1 MLTDIPPLPPPT
13 TSVVPVI
20 ETADELV
27 TVEVCSPPVWTEV
40 EAVGGELL
48 LLLRLLLLLLL
59 PPMTNVPLAS
69 RETSMPETV
78 TAGPP
83 GLRVVPATEIAVG
96 FVVKV

>member
-1 MLTDIPPLPPPT
+1 VLTEIPPLPPPA

-27 TVEVCSPPVWTEV
+27 TVEVCSPPVVTEV

-48 LLLRLLLLLLL
+48 LLRLLLLLL
-59 PPMTNVPLAS
+59 PPMTNVPLTS
-69 RETSMPETV
+69 RETCMPETV

-83 GLRVVPATEIAVG
+83 GLRVVPAIEIAVG
-96 FVVKV
+96 FAVKV